1 MTNTEIITKDAI
13 AKGLYTEEE
22 AIEILKKRGALPLHT
37 FAAWKAMGYSVK
49 KGEHAKLTT
58 YLWKYTTKENKET
71 GENENK
77 IFKTKA
83 HLFTPEQV
91 QAIKMA

>member
-1 MTNTEIITKDAI
+1 MTNTEIITKEAI
-13 AKGLYTEEE
+13 AKGLYTEDE
-22 AIEILKKRGALPLHT
+22 AIEIIKKHGALPLHT

-49 KGEHAKLTT
+49 KGEHAKLIT
-58 YLWKYTTKENKET
+58 YIWKYTNKENKET

-83 HLFTPEQV
+83 HLFTLEQV